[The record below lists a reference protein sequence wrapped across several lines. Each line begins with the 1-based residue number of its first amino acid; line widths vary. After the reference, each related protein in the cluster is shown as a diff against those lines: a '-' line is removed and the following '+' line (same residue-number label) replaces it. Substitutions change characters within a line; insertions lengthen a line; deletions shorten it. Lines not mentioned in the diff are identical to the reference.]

1 MGIRDRA
8 TKGWSPYLI
17 TELSGHRIRRK
28 RPGKVPLLLTVGIWT
43 DMEPRAHDFVE
54 DSA

>member
-1 MGIRDRA
+1 MGICDPA
-8 TKGWSPYLI
+8 TTGWSPYLS
-17 TELSGHRIRRK
+17 TELTGHRIRPK
-28 RPGKVPLLLTVGIWT
+28 RPGKVPLPLTVGIWI